1 MKSLLFLAVL
11 TLGSL
16 HTYAQGVVVNIIRAG
31 IGTTPDG
38 DCRSDLAIPDCTNLD
53 GVQDIT
59 VAPGAEI
66 ALFIEWRND
75 GSATIE
81 EVRATDQL
89 GNVIFPPV
97 IATLPPGST
106 GLETV
111 FFNAPMVPGTYT
123 TLLTLTASDINDRED
138 TDQFRYFITVDAS
151 LPVEL
156 TDFTARVAGKEEV
169 ELRWLTRFEED
180 NARFEVERSV
190 DGASFV
196 TLGAVA
202 GAGDAWEEQAY
213 SFLDLSPLPGE
224 NFYRLRQVDVDGR
237 SNYSAVVGVTLAGG
251 LVPFP
256 NPAGEELHL
265 PGFAGGPVEVYDAL
279 GRRVIR
285 RALAEGASLAVG
297 GLPPGRYLLR
307 AGAGVCWWVKG

>member
-1 MKSLLFLAVL
+1 MKSLLLIAVL

-138 TDQFRYFITVDAS
+138 TDQFRYFITVDQS

-156 TDFTARVAGKEEV
+156 TDFTARAAGKDEV
-169 ELRWLTRFEED
+169 ALQWLTRNEEN

-190 DGASFV
+190 DGSRFV
-196 TLGAVA
+196 QLGAVA
-202 GAGDAWEEQAY
+202 GAGESQTEQAY
-213 SFLDLSPLPGE
+213 SFRDRSPLPGE

-237 SNYSAVVGVTLAGG
+237 SSYSNVIVVSIAGG
-251 LVPFP
+251 LTVFP
-256 NPAGEELHL
+256 NPAQTELQL
-265 PGFAGGPVEVYDAL
+265 PGFAGGPVEVFDAL
-279 GRRVIR
+279 GRLVLR
-285 RALAEGASLAVG
+285 RELPAGAPLAVDH
-297 GLPPGRYLLR
+297 LRPGRYLLR
-307 AGAGVCWWVKG
+307 AGPEARWWIKQ